1 MTETSGE
8 GMYSA
13 SWSVRCWRR
22 SIGVNPDA
30 CTSLTSG
37 SDSFPS
43 GRTGTVRLR
52 SGQFFH
58 TVMSRTS
65 SGPIRYSFV
74 ISTALVLRTTG
85 ATRAA
90 GDTAGAGAAA
100 SGPDAAGA
108 DAAGAGEGSAVVA
121 AGVEAGGVADAG
133 ATVAS
138 ACGGVGDCTFCACAT
153 HATHITRQRRT
164 GRRTFIEK
172 PLSRVRPDRPAL

>member
-13 SWSVRCWRR
+13 SCSVRCWRR
-22 SIGVNPDA
+22 SIGVSPDA

-43 GRTGTVRLR
+43 GRTGTVRHR

-74 ISTALVLRTTG
+74 IATALALRTTG
-85 ATRAA
+85 ATRGAVGA
-90 GDTAGAGAAA
+90 AGAGVTAPGPAAA
-100 SGPDAAGA
+100 GADVAGA
-108 DAAGAGEGSAVVA
+108 DAAAAGEGLSLIA
-121 AGVEAGGVADAG
+121 AGVG
-133 ATVAS
+133 AAAV
-138 ACGGVGDCTFCACAT
+138 
-153 HATHITRQRRT
+153 
-164 GRRTFIEK
+164 
-172 PLSRVRPDRPAL
+172 

>member
-13 SWSVRCWRR
+13 SCAVRCWRR
-22 SIGVNPDA
+22 SIGVSPDA

-37 SDSFPS
+37 SDIFQS
-43 GRTGTVRLR
+43 GRTGTVRHR

-74 ISTALVLRTTG
+74 MSTASALRTTG
-85 ATRAA
+85 ATR
-90 GDTAGAGAAA
+90 GAGAAA
-100 SGPDAAGA
+100 AANGASVVAGAAGV
-108 DAAGAGEGSAVVA
+108 DAPDAGEGSVVV
-121 AGVEAGGVADAG
+121 GVELPAVAVAG
-133 ATVAS
+133 AVVAS
-138 ACGGVGDCTFCACAT
+138 ACEAVGGCTFCACDT
-153 HATHITRQRRT
+153 DATHIAEQRRT